1 MNKRGFN
8 KWFVFFVLLIGFI
21 LAYSL
26 FKKFGLYY
34 LQNIISD
41 NYAENLENIII
52 FIVIMIFNYFFI
64 RFTSSLLKSY
74 LISKGEKRD
83 VKLLISVYRYF
94 MWFIV
99 IFVTL
104 SLLFKQVGSLITS
117 LGLIGFGVTL
127 ALQKPI
133 LNFVGWLTIVFAH
146 TYKIGDKITI
156 NNINGQVYDV
166 TIMYTLLAELD
177 KDGDNTGKSVSV
189 PNEFIFTGAVI
200 NYSKGTNYVWD
211 EIIVYL
217 TYKSNWKKALK
228 ISEKIVQEI
237 INKYVKNKI
246 KLQQNKNYEKPIVRM
261 SFSDKGLQLRLRY
274 FIDFNIANDVKTE
287 LNSKLLDNLIKNK
300 DIHLGKTENIN

>member
-1 MNKRGFN
+1 MNKKRGVN
-8 KWFVFFVLLIGFI
+8 KWIIFFALLIV
-21 LAYSL
+21 
-26 FKKFGLYY
+26 
-34 LQNIISD
+34 
-41 NYAENLENIII
+41 
-52 FIVIMIFNYFFI
+52 VIM
-64 RFTSSLLKSY
+64 LSY
-74 LISKGEKRD
+74 LFIKFSSRLLNNYLMGRGDKRE
-83 VKLLISVYRYF
+83 VKLFLSVYRYF
-94 MWFIV
+94 MWILIIFI
-99 IFVTL
+99 TL
-104 SLLFKQVGSLITS
+104 SLLFKQVGSLITF
-117 LGLIGFGVTL
+117 LGLIGFGITF

-177 KDGDNTGKSVSV
+177 KDGDNNGKSVSV

-246 KLQQNKNYEKPIVRM
+246 KLQQNKNNE
-261 SFSDKGLQLRLRY
+261 
-274 FIDFNIANDVKTE
+274 
-287 LNSKLLDNLIKNK
+287 
-300 DIHLGKTENIN
+300 IHLGKTENIN